1 MSLPH
6 LLLGLLSFEPQSGYD
21 LNKRF
26 DATVNNFWTTD
37 QSQIYRALYKL
48 LDKEQV
54 RVETVIQEGQPD
66 KKVYHLTDA
75 GKAALDQWLAK
86 PIKSKGAT
94 VRQGWLGQL
103 FFGERIPPEELRD
116 VLQTYKRQAQ
126 VFIDSLD
133 FIRNQY
139 FADKSKLS
147 YGARL
152 RLLTIEYGIQVN
164 QAAVEWYDTAI
175 AVVEDEI

>member
-26 DATVNNFWTTD
+26 DASVNNFWTTD

-48 LDKEQV
+48 LDKGQV
-54 RVETVIQEGQPD
+54 RVETVVQEGQPD
-66 KKVYHLTDA
+66 KKVYHLTGTGA
-75 GKAALDQWLAK
+75 AALDQWLAT
-86 PIKSKGAT
+86 PINTENMT
-94 VRQGWLGQL
+94 VREGWLGQL

-116 VLQTYKRQAQ
+116 VLETYKRQSQ
-126 VFIDSLD
+126 TIIDTLG
-133 FIRNQY
+133 FIRKQY
-139 FADKSKLS
+139 YPDNAKLN

-164 QAAVEWYDTAI
+164 QAAVEWYDFAI
-175 AVVEDEI
+175 AVVEAEI